1 MEKIAYTVYPPEE
14 LMPLEQWMAEFKV
27 GLMAKKF
34 DTRANELMKQWGAA
48 NRPADFTSTILKIKV
63 AQY

>member
-1 MEKIAYTVYPPEE
+1 
-14 LMPLEQWMAEFKV
+14 MPLEQWMAEFKV

-48 NRPADFTSTILKIKV
+48 NRPADFTPTILKIKV